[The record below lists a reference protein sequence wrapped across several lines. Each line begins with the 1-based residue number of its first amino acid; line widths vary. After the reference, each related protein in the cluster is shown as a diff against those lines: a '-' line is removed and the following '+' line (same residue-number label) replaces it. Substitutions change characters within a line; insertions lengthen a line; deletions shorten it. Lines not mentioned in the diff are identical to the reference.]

1 LLRKHRWPG
10 NVRELENVIERAL
23 VLGTGPVITIE
34 DLPEGLR
41 ESSSAAGCAGGRRL
55 ADVERDHIVRTL
67 RDVVG
72 NKAAAARVLGLDRK
86 TLYRKLIQHRIATR
100 HEP

>member
-1 LLRKHRWPG
+1 MLRRHRWPG

-23 VLGTGPVITIE
+23 VLGTGTVLTVG
-34 DLPEGLR
+34 DLPENLR
-41 ESSSAAGCAGGRRL
+41 EPPSTAGRGGGRRL
-55 ADVERDHIVRTL
+55 AEVVREHIVRTL
-67 RDVVG
+67 RDVAG

-100 HEP
+100 QEP